1 MTADIDDVAIT
12 LRQGIVA
19 AAQQGKCP
27 GYLWANSP
35 EQYSVSLAPGEI
47 ARDGAG
53 WWVVGVA
60 GRELSLRLPSDV
72 ISALRLLPARQPQRG
87 EP

>member
-1 MTADIDDVAIT
+1 MAQTEDIDDVAIT

-19 AAQQGKCP
+19 FAQQGKCP

-47 ARDGAG
+47 RRDRGG
-53 WWVVGVA
+53 WWAVGVA
-60 GRELSLRLPSDV
+60 GRQLSLRLPSDV
-72 ISALRLLPARQPQRG
+72 IAALKLN
-87 EP
+87 